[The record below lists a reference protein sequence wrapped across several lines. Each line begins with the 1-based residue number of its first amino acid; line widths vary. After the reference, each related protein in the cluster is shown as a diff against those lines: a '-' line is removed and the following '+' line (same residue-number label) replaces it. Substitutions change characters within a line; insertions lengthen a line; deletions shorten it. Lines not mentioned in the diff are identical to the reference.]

1 MDSGLMKILVT
12 DTMHIGDI
20 LFATPFLRALRRAY
34 ADADITMMVTE
45 ECADVIRFNPNINHL
60 LLINKK
66 NHHSNFLNIFTKCR
80 SLLRDNYDMVINLH
94 AVEWA
99 SIIALFSTNKVRI
112 GFSAPLFRSFFNLPV
127 TPRYDIHSVK
137 KYCGIITA
145 LGKEEFLDDAG
156 LDMYIDNFTNRKV
169 DELWSSLNIPVDR
182 KIIGLNPGGTWTTK
196 KWSAA
201 GFARLIEIIDSE
213 GMVPVLFGG
222 KADAVIVDDI
232 LRHTDIKPVVL
243 TGKLSLLE
251 LASALRHCMVLATN
265 DSGPM
270 HIAASQGV
278 PVAAIF
284 GPSDSRRY
292 APYGVKNI
300 IIKSDYDCIPCN
312 KRECVTTHCM
322 TSIIPEKIFTA
333 IQLLLHE

>member
-1 MDSGLMKILVT
+1 MKILVT

-34 ADADITMMVTE
+34 VDADITMMVTE
-45 ECADVIRFNPNINHL
+45 ECADVIRFNPNINQL
-60 LLINKK
+60 LLINK
-66 NHHSNFLNIFTKCR
+66 NTHHSNFFNIFTMCR
-80 SLLRDNYDMVINLH
+80 SLRRNNYDMVINLH
-94 AVEWA
+94 AVDWI
-99 SIIALFSTNKVRI
+99 SIIALFATKKDRI
-112 GFSAPLFRSFFNLPV
+112 GFSAPLFSRYFNMPV
-127 TPRYDIHSVK
+127 IPQYDIHSVT

-145 LGKEEFLDDAG
+145 LGKDEFLDDAG
-156 LDMYIDNFTNRKV
+156 LDMYIDDVTNKKV
-169 DELWSSLNIPVDR
+169 DELWSSLNIPADR

-196 KWSAA
+196 QWPAE
-201 GFARLIEIIDSE
+201 GFARLIERIDNE

-222 KADAVIVDDI
+222 KADEVIVDDI
-232 LRHTDIKPVVL
+232 LRHSDVRPVIL

-251 LASALRHCMVLATN
+251 LASAFRHCSILVTN

-300 IIKSDYDCIPCN
+300 IIKSDYECIPCN
-312 KRECVTTHCM
+312 KRECATTHCM
-322 TSIIPEKIFTA
+322 TSITPEKIFAA